1 MAAADA
7 EAAALHGV
15 VCTQEILPREVICAV
30 PNKVIISTET
40 ARNSE
45 IAQIFRK
52 HEDLFV
58 VHPERDHLVLVLF
71 LMYERSKG
79 QYSFWYPYFGSA

>member
-1 MAAADA
+1 MAASDA

-15 VCTQEILPREVICAV
+15 VCAQEILPREVICAI
-30 PNKVIISTET
+30 PNKLIISTES

-45 IAQIFRK
+45 IGELYRN

-58 VHPERDHLVLVLF
+58 AHPERDHLVMVLF

-79 QYSFWYPYFGSA
+79 EASFWHPYFGAA